1 MESFPGRCFFIRKM
15 LLMGMIL
22 AGACAGAVNG
32 LLGAGGGMLLVP
44 MLTAFTALEEEEIF
58 PSSVAI
64 IAPICVVSLLFTREV
79 AWGDSLPYLLGSA
92 LGGSLAGLWGKKI
105 PTRWLHRG
113 LGVLILWG
121 GIRYLWQAF

>member
-1 MESFPGRCFFIRKM
+1 MRKR
-15 LLMGMIL
+15 LLIGMIL

-44 MLTAFTALEEEEIF
+44 MLTAFTTLEEEEIF

-64 IAPICVVSLLFTREV
+64 IAPICVVSLLFTREI

>member
-1 MESFPGRCFFIRKM
+1 MRKM
-15 LLMGMIL
+15 LLMGMLL

-64 IAPICVVSLLFTREV
+64 IAPICVVSLLLTRDI
-79 AWGDSLPYLLGSA
+79 AWAASFPFLLGSA
-92 LGGSLAGLWGKKI
+92 LGGFFAGLWGKKI
-105 PTRWLHRG
+105 PTLWLHRG
-113 LGVLILWG
+113 LGVLIVWG
-121 GIRYLWQAF
+121 GLRYLCQTS

>member
-1 MESFPGRCFFIRKM
+1 MRKM
-15 LLMGMIL
+15 LLMGMLL

-64 IAPICVVSLLFTREV
+64 IAPICVVSLLLTRDV
-79 AWGDSLPYLLGSA
+79 AWAASIPFLLGSA
-92 LGGSLAGLWGKKI
+92 LGGFFAGLWGKKI
-105 PTRWLHRG
+105 PTLWLHRG
-113 LGVLILWG
+113 LGVLIVWG
-121 GIRYLWQAF
+121 GLRYLCQAS

>member
-1 MESFPGRCFFIRKM
+1 MKPSTKM
-15 LLMGMIL
+15 PVKVYL
-22 AGACAGAVNG
+22 AMRRGHTGADLHSLAV
-32 LLGAGGGMLLVP
+32 
-44 MLTAFTALEEEEIF
+44 
-58 PSSVAI
+58 
-64 IAPICVVSLLFTREV
+64 LLFTREV

>member
-1 MESFPGRCFFIRKM
+1 MRGKRVW
-15 LLMGMIL
+15 GMVL

-44 MLTAFTALEEEEIF
+44 MLSAFTCLREEEIF

-64 IAPICVVSLLFTREV
+64 ITPICVVSLLFTREI